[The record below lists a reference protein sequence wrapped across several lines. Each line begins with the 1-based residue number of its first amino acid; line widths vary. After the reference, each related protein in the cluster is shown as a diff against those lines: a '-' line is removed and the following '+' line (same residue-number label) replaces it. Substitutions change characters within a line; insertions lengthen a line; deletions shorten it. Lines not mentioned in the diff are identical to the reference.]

1 MAGPLLALFWVLVAL
16 IGAGVALAIVWG
28 AGGRL

>member
-1 MAGPLLALFWVLVAL
+1 LAGPLLALFWVFVAA
-16 IGAGVALAIVWG
+16 IGAAVALALIAG